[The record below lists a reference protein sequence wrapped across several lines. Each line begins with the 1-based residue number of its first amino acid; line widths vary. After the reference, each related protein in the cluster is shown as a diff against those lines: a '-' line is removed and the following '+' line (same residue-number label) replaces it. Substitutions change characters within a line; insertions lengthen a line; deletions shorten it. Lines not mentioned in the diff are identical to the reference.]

1 MFLATI
7 IHTTVG
13 PRMASII
20 HRAIEEQKCNK
31 SAVVDHIVAEY
42 ERRRKDC
49 LVDEVAE
56 RVIERLGGREWR
68 RS

>member
-1 MFLATI
+1 
-7 IHTTVG
+7 
-13 PRMASII
+13 MASII